1 MMYEIDPLLDSRWKA
16 LVESHPCA
24 SVFHSTS
31 WLQAIRSVYKYDPVV
46 VSSCP
51 AETPLSHGLLFCRV
65 NSWLTGRRLV
75 SLPFSDHCDPLVD
88 NAEQL
93 DLLLL
98 HLKQGMKA
106 ERRKY
111 IEIRPTTQ
119 VPGSQTAFEKSLTFY
134 SHSIDLRKSTQ
145 ELFQSFHKDCV
156 QRKIKRAERES
167 LQYEEGISE
176 PLLNDFYRLLV
187 KTRRR
192 QHLPPQPIAW
202 FRGLIAAFGDR
213 LKIRVA
219 SKDNIAVAS
228 ILTILHKKTMTYKY
242 GCSDTRFNNL
252 GGTPLL
258 FWKMIQEARESG
270 CERVD
275 LGRSDIDNE
284 GLVAFKEHWGAPRL
298 TLNYWR
304 YPHKPHSQRGTWKN
318 RVMEKLVSVAPELSL
333 VAAGEFLYPH
343 IG

>member
-16 LVESHPCA
+16 LVERHPRA

-31 WLQAIRSVYKYDPVV
+31 WLRAIRDVYKYDPVV
-46 VSSCP
+46 ISGCP
-51 AETPLSHGLLFCRV
+51 GEAPLSHGLLFCRV

-111 IEIRPTTQ
+111 IEIRPTTLA
-119 VPGSQTAFEKSLTFY
+119 PGNQTGFQKSLTFY
-134 SHSIDLRKSTQ
+134 SHSIDLQKSTQ
-145 ELFQSFHKDCV
+145 QLFQSFHKDCV

-167 LQYEEGISE
+167 LQYAEGVSE
-176 PLLNDFYRLLV
+176 SLLNDFYRLLV

-219 SKDNIAVAS
+219 SKDNVAVAS
-228 ILTILHKKTMTYKY
+228 ILTIAHKKTMTYKY
-242 GCSDTRFNNL
+242 GCSDARFNKL

-258 FWKMIQEARESG
+258 FWKMIQEAKTNGFES
-270 CERVD
+270 VD

-284 GLVAFKEHWGAPRL
+284 GLVAFKEHWGAPRVP
-298 TLNYWR
+298 LNYWR
-304 YPHKPHSQRGTWKN
+304 YPHKSHSQRVIWKS
-318 RVMEKLVSVAPELSL
+318 RVVEKVVSVAPESSL
-333 VAAGEFLYPH
+333 VAAGKFLYPH